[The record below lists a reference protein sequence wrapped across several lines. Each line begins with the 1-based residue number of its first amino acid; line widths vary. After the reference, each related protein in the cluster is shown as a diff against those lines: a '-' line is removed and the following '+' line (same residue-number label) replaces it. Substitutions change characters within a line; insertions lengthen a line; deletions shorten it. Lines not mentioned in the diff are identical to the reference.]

1 MRIRK
6 PAVAGLFYEGTP
18 ESLKKRLEW
27 CFKHKLGPGKLPK
40 VNPQGSRRI
49 VGLIVPHAGYMYSGP
64 VAANAYYA
72 LALDGIPEI
81 FIILG
86 PNHQGVGSLIA
97 TCESEVWQT
106 PLGDVLVD
114 TRLAKE
120 IVKESG
126 IVDIDDE
133 AHKYEH
139 SIEVQLPFLQ
149 YIYGSNF
156 KIVPIAMM
164 LQDMESSRI
173 LGNALAKVLKEFNAV
188 IIASS
193 DFTHYEPHDVA
204 KSKDMKAIE
213 KILRLDPEGLFDVV
227 KRNNITMCGVGPVAT
242 MLTAAKLLGASVTQL
257 LRYATS
263 GDITGDKAQ
272 VVGYGAIAVLK

>member
-72 LALDGIPEI
+72 LALDGVPEI

-149 YIYGSNF
+149 YIYESNF

-173 LGNALAKVLKEFNAV
+173 LGNALAKVLKESNAV

-227 KRNNITMCGVGPVAT
+227 RRNNITMCGVGPVAT

>member
-149 YIYGSNF
+149 YIYESNF

-173 LGNALAKVLKEFNAV
+173 LGNALAKVLKESNAV

>member
-149 YIYGSNF
+149 YIYESNF

-173 LGNALAKVLKEFNAV
+173 LGNALAKVLKESNAV

-193 DFTHYEPHDVA
+193 DFTHYEP
-204 KSKDMKAIE
+204 
-213 KILRLDPEGLFDVV
+213 
-227 KRNNITMCGVGPVAT
+227 
-242 MLTAAKLLGASVTQL
+242 
-257 LRYATS
+257 
-263 GDITGDKAQ
+263 
-272 VVGYGAIAVLK
+272 

>member
-263 GDITGDKAQ
+263 GDIAGDKAQ

>member
-27 CFKHKLGPGKLPK
+27 CFKHKLGPGKLPR
-40 VNPQGSRRI
+40 VNPRGSRRM
-49 VGLIVPHAGYMYSGP
+49 VGLVVPHAGYMYSGP

-149 YIYGSNF
+149 YVYRSSF
-156 KIVPIAMM
+156 KIVPITMM
-164 LQDMESSRI
+164 LQDIESSKV
-173 LGNALAKVLKEFNAV
+173 LGNALAKVLKESNAV

-213 KILRLDPEGLFDVV
+213 KILRLDSEGLFDVV
-227 KRNNITMCGVGPVAT
+227 RRNNITMCGVGPVAT

>member
-149 YIYGSNF
+149 YIYESNF

-173 LGNALAKVLKEFNAV
+173 LGNALAKVLKESNAV

-227 KRNNITMCGVGPVAT
+227 RRNNITMCGVGPVAT